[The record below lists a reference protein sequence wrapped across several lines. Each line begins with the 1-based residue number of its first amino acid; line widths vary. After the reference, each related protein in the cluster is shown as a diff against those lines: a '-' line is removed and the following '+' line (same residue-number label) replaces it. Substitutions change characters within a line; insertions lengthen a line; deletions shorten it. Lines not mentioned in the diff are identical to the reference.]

1 MYHRFAGLVLRHP
14 FGILLAAALGVI
26 LSLLMTATQL
36 TFQTNRLDLI
46 ASGNH
51 YRQLG
56 DAYDRE
62 FEALPGDV
70 IVVIRAERPEA
81 AKALATALAQR
92 WATDPHIDQVWYRIN
107 VDALKNKALLYL
119 SPDDLMALRQKL
131 QDHQAFLEELT
142 AAPTVQ
148 HLLALINREMST
160 ALVGQVFTGFLQDD
174 HQAKEPPDLSLLVAL
189 LQQLNQALDAPHAYQ
204 SP

>member
-1 MYHRFAGLVLRHP
+1 MQGRKYTIYQRFAGIILRHP

-26 LSLLMTATQL
+26 LSLLLTATHL

-62 FEALPGDV
+62 FEELPGDV
-70 IVVIRAERPEA
+70 IVVIRSDKPEA

-92 WATDPHIDQVWYRIN
+92 WVTNPNIDQVFYRIN

-119 SPDDLMALRQKL
+119 SPEELMALRQTL
-131 QDHQAFLEELT
+131 QHHQAFL
-142 AAPTVQ
+142 
-148 HLLALINREMST
+148 
-160 ALVGQVFTGFLQDD
+160 
-174 HQAKEPPDLSLLVAL
+174 
-189 LQQLNQALDAPHAYQ
+189 
-204 SP
+204 